1 MDEELLINLV
11 KEHGELYDSEHKQYE
26 DQHKR
31 EAAWQEIAKKTN
43 QTAHECRDRWKRLR
57 DNYRKARK
65 LRQIKKT
72 QGFKKIKPI
81 KYEKILAFIDA
92 IIDNRE
98 RTEPTELGDEDSESA
113 SSTNVEKSFIEVAEN
128 AIPELERNNQETTEN
143 NTLVNFF
150 ANLGETVN
158 TFPPEVQIRVK
169 RDIFK
174 IINEAEEEVLTNRL
188 NIRGVRRVY
197 SEHVDVKFE
206 MSDYHSNF

>member
-31 EAAWQEIAKKTN
+31 EAAWQEIAKRAN
-43 QTAHECRDRWKRLR
+43 QTAQECRDRWKRLR

-65 LRQIKKT
+65 LRQTKKA

-81 KYEKILAFIDA
+81 KYEKIFAFIDS

-98 RTEPTELGDEDSESA
+98 RTDPTELADEDSESA
-113 SSTNVEKSFIEVAEN
+113 SSTNIDKFVEVTQN
-128 AIPELERNNQETTEN
+128 AVPEYERNNEESTEN

-158 TFPPEVQIRVK
+158 TFPPDVQIRVK

-188 NIRGVRRVY
+188 NIREVRRV
-197 SEHVDVKFE
+197 SRQDVNVKFE
-206 MSDYHSNF
+206 SSEFDSHF

>member
-26 DQHKR
+26 DQHRR
-31 EAAWQEIAKKTN
+31 EAAWQEIAKITN
-43 QTAHECRDRWKRLR
+43 QTAQECRDRWKRLR

-65 LRQIKKT
+65 LRQTKKA

-81 KYEKILAFIDA
+81 KHEKIFAFIDS
-92 IIDNRE
+92 IIDNKE
-98 RTEPTELGDEDSESA
+98 RTDPTEPVDEDSESA
-113 SSTNVEKSFIEVAEN
+113 SSTNLDKFVEVTEN
-128 AIPELERNNQETTEN
+128 AVPEFERNNAETTEN

-188 NIRGVRRVY
+188 NIRGVRRVNTQD
-197 SEHVDVKFE
+197 VNVKFE
-206 MSDYHSNF
+206 SLHYD

>member
-11 KEHGELYDSEHKQYE
+11 REHGELYDSEHKQYE

-31 EAAWQEIAKKTN
+31 EAAWQDIAKRTN
-43 QTAHECRDRWKRLR
+43 QTAQECRDRWKRLR

-65 LRQIKKT
+65 LRQTKKA

-81 KYEKILAFIDA
+81 KHEKIFAFIDS

-98 RTEPTELGDEDSESA
+98 RTDPTEPDDDTDSA
-113 SSTNVEKSFIEVAEN
+113 SSTNVEKFVDVTEN
-128 AIPELERNNQETTEN
+128 AVPEFERNNEETTEN
-143 NTLVNFF
+143 NTLVKFF

-169 RDIFK
+169 RDIFR

-188 NIRGVRRVY
+188 SIRGVRRVNLQ
-197 SEHVDVKFE
+197 DVNVKYE
-206 MSDYHSNF
+206 TSDFDSNF